1 MPYEKLRAWH
11 ACHELYVTLYQV
23 SARWPPHER
32 FGLTAQLRRAAL
44 SAGSCIAEGVV
55 KRGQHE
61 FARYLG
67 MAIGSLSEVS
77 YQLRAARDVGVAT
90 PADYEK
96 LEGLREKASRMT
108 WRLYQGVRG
117 TKGLELERVD
127 SPTVRRTD

>member
-1 MPYEKLRAWH
+1 MMPYEKLRAWH

-55 KRGQHE
+55 KRGPHE

-77 YQLRAARDVGVAT
+77 YQLRAARDVGIAT
-90 PADYEK
+90 AQDFEK
-96 LEGLREKASRMT
+96 LEALREKASKKT
-108 WRLYQGVRG
+108 WRLYQGVQRL
-117 TKGLELERVD
+117 KERKEGN
-127 SPTVRRTD
+127 SPTVRR